1 MNGAVGPFAGRHEV
15 VRAFAIVDVAALDAA
30 LELAQSWPDP
40 NGIVE
45 VRPVWPNDEGGEE

>member
-45 VRPVWPNDEGGEE
+45 VRPVGPNDEGGGE